1 MKAELENRFEFHP
14 ADNAAKRS
22 LHAQVRAAARNFAEE
37 LDILLPESRE
47 KSLAFTGAETAMM
60 WGNAAIARHWQPKS

>member
-14 ADNAAKRS
+14 ADNAAKRN
-22 LHAQVRAAARNFAEE
+22 LHGQVRAAARTFAEE

-47 KSLAFTGAETAMM
+47 KSLAFTAVEQAMM
-60 WGNAAIARHWQPKS
+60 WGSAALARHWQPKS